1 MARPRE
7 FEQSVALERA
17 IDAFWQHGYGAIPV
31 RDLYDAMNIHSGSL
45 YGTFGDKRSLFLASL
60 DRYIDTVSRQAVER
74 IDGAPSG
81 SEGIRAFF
89 EFLIDAMLS
98 GKRRWGCLVTNSVA
112 GASCRDPDVAARA
125 KLQFARLEN
134 AFTKAPARAQNTGEL
149 NEGAGPES
157 AMFLVCLVQGMNVL
171 GKTSPDRKTLQGIV
185 DCALKGLLKPG
196 YARQAASNCAPTA

>member
-7 FEQSVALERA
+7 FKQSDALERA

-31 RDLYDAMNIHSGSL
+31 RDLCDAMNIHSGSL

-89 EFLIDAMLS
+89 NFLVDAILT

-112 GASCRDPDVAARA
+112 EAGCRDPDVAARA

-134 AFTKAPARAQNTGEL
+134 AFTRALARAQSDGEL
-149 NEGAGPES
+149 GEGNGPDS
-157 AMFLVCLVQGMNVL
+157 ALFLVCLVQGMNVL
-171 GKTSPDRKTLQGIV
+171 AKTGPDRKTLQGIV
-185 DCALKGLLKPG
+185 DTALNGLLKPG
-196 YARQAASNCAPTA
+196 CARPAASACASVT

>member
-7 FEQSVALERA
+7 FKQAEALERA

-31 RDLYDAMNIHSGSL
+31 RDLCEAMNIHSGSL
-45 YGTFGDKRSLFLASL
+45 YGTFGDKRTLFLASL
-60 DRYIDTVSRQAVER
+60 DRYVDTVSRQAVER

-81 SEGIRAFF
+81 SDGIQAFF
-89 EFLIDAMLS
+89 DFLIDAMLT

-112 GASCRDPDVAARA
+112 EAACRDPDVAARA

-134 AFTKAPARAQNTGEL
+134 AFTRALARAQSAGEL
-149 NEGAGPES
+149 RDDTGPES

-171 GKTSPDRKTLQGIV
+171 AKTSPDRKTLQGIV
-185 DCALKGLLKPG
+185 DAALKGLLKPG
-196 YARQAASNCAPTA
+196 CARPAANVCASAT